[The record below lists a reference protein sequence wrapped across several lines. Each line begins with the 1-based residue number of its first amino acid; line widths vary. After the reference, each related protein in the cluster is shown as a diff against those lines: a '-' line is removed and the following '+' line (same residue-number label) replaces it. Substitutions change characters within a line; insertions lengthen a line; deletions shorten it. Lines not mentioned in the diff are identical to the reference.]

1 MIFTVKQTELFEL
14 LQSEKFVIGH
24 KLFLTTKL
32 LIEKTLNSSIK
43 FITKDT
49 LKQLIS
55 NFKILKTKW
64 KRLTGGTR
72 RAEFLEKIM
81 KQNIILK
88 IDKADFE
95 STDQLSFESTQIVTD
110 IDSTAKK
117 ISEETENTIQTKL
130 VSKNKRSWV
139 KSKIKTRRK
148 MREEIQEHLS
158 KTNNF
163 LNEYGLCF
171 KNIEICESSLHSYN
185 NSFKLKNP
193 SYKKIK

>member
-81 KQNIILK
+81 KQNISEPC
-88 IDKADFE
+88 F
-95 STDQLSFESTQIVTD
+95 D
-110 IDSTAKK
+110 IGMFD
-117 ISEETENTIQTKL
+117 L
-130 VSKNKRSWV
+130 
-139 KSKIKTRRK
+139 
-148 MREEIQEHLS
+148 
-158 KTNNF
+158 
-163 LNEYGLCF
+163 LC
-171 KNIEICESSLHSYN
+171 K
-185 NSFKLKNP
+185 
-193 SYKKIK
+193 